1 MSRQK
6 STEEIEYFINDKL
19 KVELGNLEN
28 ALNKINEDIMEYMQ
42 LEKTIEFIKT
52 NKSDG
57 FKTQINVG
65 SNMFIEASVDKIEPI
80 LISVG
85 LNVYLELSIEEA
97 LKFLGQK
104 IKILNKETEVIREE
118 SLKVRAE
125 IKILL
130 MYLAERKGMAPSEIV

>member
-1 MSRQK
+1 MSRPK
-6 STEEIEYFINDKL
+6 STEEIEYFLNDKL

-28 ALNKINEDIMEYMQ
+28 ALNKSNQDVMEYIQ

-57 FKTQINVG
+57 FKTQIDVG
-65 SNMFIEASVDKIEPI
+65 TNMFMEASVDKIEPI
-80 LISVG
+80 LINVG

-104 IKILNKETEVIREE
+104 IKILNKESEVIREE

-130 MYLAERKGMAPSEIV
+130 MYLAERKGFAPSEIF

>member
-1 MSRQK
+1 MSRPK
-6 STEEIEYFINDKL
+6 STEEIEYFLNDKL

-28 ALNKINEDIMEYMQ
+28 ALNKSNEDVMEYIQ

-57 FKTQINVG
+57 FKTQIDVG
-65 SNMFIEASVDKIEPI
+65 TNMFMEASVDKIEPI
-80 LISVG
+80 LINVG

-97 LKFLGQK
+97 LKFLEQK
-104 IKILNKETEVIREE
+104 IKILNKESEVIREE

-130 MYLAERKGMAPSEIV
+130 MYLAERKGFAPSEVV

>member
-19 KVELGNLEN
+19 KVELRNLEN
-28 ALNKINEDIMEYMQ
+28 ALNKVNEDIMEYMQ

-65 SNMFIEASVDKIEPI
+65 SNMFIEGSVDKIEPI
-80 LISVG
+80 LISIG
-85 LNVYLELSIEEA
+85 LNVYLELNIEEA

-104 IKILNKETEVIREE
+104 IKILNKESEVIREE

-130 MYLAERKGMAPSEIV
+130 MYLAERKGVTNIV

>member
-1 MSRQK
+1 MSRPK
-6 STEEIEYFINDKL
+6 STEEIEYFLNDKL

-28 ALNKINEDIMEYMQ
+28 ALNKSNEDVMEYIQ

-57 FKTQINVG
+57 FKTQIDVG
-65 SNMFIEASVDKIEPI
+65 TNMFMEASVDKIEPI
-80 LISVG
+80 LINVG

-104 IKILNKETEVIREE
+104 IKILNKESEVIREE

-130 MYLAERKGMAPSEIV
+130 MYLAERKGFAPSEIV